1 MFGKKSKPEVIDTI
15 IGSRVEIQGK
25 IFSEASLR
33 IDGKVFGDI
42 ETKQGVIVGKTGYVE
57 GNIKCQK
64 LTIVGRIKGNVISH
78 ESVEILS
85 SGRLEGDLK
94 HGGKFIVEEGGVFL
108 GKVEI
113 LEEKT
118 EEIIEVKN
126 L

>member
-15 IGSRVEIQGK
+15 IGLKVEIQGK

-33 IDGKVFGDI
+33 IDGKVFGDV
-42 ETKQGVIVGKTGYVE
+42 EAKQGIIVGKTGYVE

-64 LTIVGRIKGNVISH
+64 LTIVGKINGNVISY

-85 SGRLEGDLK
+85 SGKLEGDLK
-94 HGGKFIVEEGGVFL
+94 HGGKLIIEEGGVFS

-113 LEEKT
+113 LDKKT
-118 EEIIEVKN
+118 EENIEIKN